1 MTVPSEIELPPPA
14 RLAIAYAT
22 TRYRAAF
29 KLILQIDLRMADVVA
44 KTREPLVGQ
53 IKMAWWREGFT
64 SSPANRP
71 KGEPLFEAL
80 AEQGEDIPP
89 SALEALVAAWEVLLG
104 QDEWNQGLLTEHA
117 DLRAQAIFG
126 TYGDWVGTPGD
137 MRAIGHAWA
146 MGSLAQAFPGRLA
159 PSLMPM
165 LPVLPAARALR
176 PLNILAMS
184 TYAVS
189 GPRLIWHALTGR

>member
-1 MTVPSEIELPPPA
+1 MTLHSETELHPPA

-44 KTREPLVGQ
+44 KAREPLVGQ

-64 SSPANRP
+64 SPPAHRP
-71 KGEPLFEAL
+71 KGEPLFQAL
-80 AEQGEDIPP
+80 AQQGDDIPP

-104 QDEWNQGLLTEHA
+104 HDEWTPDLLTQHA
-117 DLRAQAIFG
+117 DLRAQAVFG
-126 TYGDWVGTPGD
+126 TYGDWAGVPHD
-137 MRAIGHAWA
+137 MRAIGYAWA
-146 MGSLAQAFPGRLA
+146 LGSLTEAFPGRLS
-159 PSLMPM
+159 PSLIPE
-165 LPVLPAARALR
+165 LPILPAARAVR

-184 TYAVS
+184 VYPVS

>member
-1 MTVPSEIELPPPA
+1 MTVRSETELPPPA

-29 KLILQIDLRMADVVA
+29 KLILQIDLRMADIIA
-44 KTREPLVGQ
+44 KAREPLVGQ

-80 AEQGEDIPP
+80 AQVGDDIPP
-89 SALEALVAAWEVLLG
+89 SALDALVAAWEVLVG
-104 QDEWNQGLLTEHA
+104 QDDWTQDLLTQHA
-117 DLRAQAIFG
+117 NLRAQAVFG
-126 TYGDWVGTPGD
+126 TYRDWVGASGD
-137 MRAIGHAWA
+137 MRAIGYAWA
-146 MGSLAQAFPGRLA
+146 LGSLTEAFPGRLS
-159 PSLMPM
+159 PSLMS
-165 LPVLPAARALR
+165 VLPILPTARAVR

-184 TYAVS
+184 VYAVS
-189 GPRLIWHALTGR
+189 GPQLIWHALTGR